1 MNKHG
6 ILEALLYTSGD
17 EGLEVKQL
25 LEILEVNEA
34 ELTDLIDTYE
44 SNGLM
49 IQQFGTTCVMTTK
62 KDAAQYIEALIEQNL
77 K

>member
-25 LEILEVNEA
+25 IEILEVNED
-34 ELTDLIDTYE
+34 ELAVLIDTYE

-49 IQQFGTTCVMTTK
+49 IQRFGTTCVLTTK
-62 KDAAQYIEALIEQNL
+62 RCLTIHRGINRTKI
-77 K
+77 